1 MEIIMKR
8 SQKLA
13 VYVITAFFF
22 LLYILTDTIELFQ
35 SGLSSSQMILTYI
48 AMAGISLCLI
58 GIYAADEY
66 NKEFMRLIGII
77 LISVSFVYFSGTA
90 TYAFAEKSPDYAP
103 LVRKLGSIYLIHGVM
118 LIMGTFL
125 FAVTLLKEKS
135 AYYVVSIMLIVSSL
149 LSFSAG
155 LFGFTEQ
162 LYVVSNFIR
171 NSSFVIYCLLKAKNN
186 KAG

>member
-48 AMAGISLCLI
+48 AMAGISLSLI
-58 GIYAADEY
+58 GLYAAEDTKPGY
-66 NKEFMRLIGII
+66 MRLMGLL
-77 LISVSFVYFSGTA
+77 LISISFVYFSGTA

-103 LVRKLGSIYLIHGVM
+103 LVRKLGFIYLLHGVM
-118 LIMGTFL
+118 LIIGTFL
-125 FAVTLLKEKS
+125 FAVTILKEKS
-135 AYYVVSIMLIVSSL
+135 FYLIVSIMLIASSL

-155 LFGFTEQ
+155 LFGLSEQ

-171 NSSFVIYCLLKAKNN
+171 NSGFVVFCLLRIRKLI
-186 KAG
+186 

>member
-48 AMAGISLCLI
+48 AMAGISLSLI
-58 GIYAADEY
+58 GLYAAET
-66 NKEFMRLIGII
+66 KSGFVSLTGIL

-103 LVRKLGSIYLIHGVM
+103 LVRKLGSIYLIHGVL
-118 LIMGTFL
+118 LIIGTFL
-125 FAVTLLKEKS
+125 FAVTLFKEKS
-135 AYYVVSIMLIVSSL
+135 AYYIVSIMLIVSSL
-149 LSFSAG
+149 LSFSTG